1 MKAETLTIA
10 LPVESVVDDA
20 EASSCIVSAGGE
32 VTEQWL
38 VFYKDY
44 NSPALVNVNLV
55 IFANRKYYKG
65 KQIDD
70 QTSLFLSYIKDQID
84 QYTST
89 DIPTRF
95 KSSYASVRCNNRWY
109 LNLNI

>member
-10 LPVESVVDDA
+10 LPVESVVDNA
-20 EASSCIVSAGGE
+20 EVSSCIVSAGGGE

-70 QTSLFLSYIKDQID
+70 ETS
-84 QYTST
+84 
-89 DIPTRF
+89 
-95 KSSYASVRCNNRWY
+95 
-109 LNLNI
+109 